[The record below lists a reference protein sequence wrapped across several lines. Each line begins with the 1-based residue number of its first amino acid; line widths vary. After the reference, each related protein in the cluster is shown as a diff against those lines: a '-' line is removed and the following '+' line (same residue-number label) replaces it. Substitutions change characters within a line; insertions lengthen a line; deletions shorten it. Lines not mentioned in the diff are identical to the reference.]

1 MTPLLKLITLR
12 HIMAEKTRTLLT
24 LAGISLGVALFISVQ
39 LANESIL
46 HSFKGTIDAVAGKTT
61 LQITGDDTGLDET
74 LLAMVREEPDV
85 EAVAPVLQTMAAVE
99 EGSHQAKPGAAAGR
113 GGIGGREAPHGP
125 PQMIEEPLLV
135 MGVDPFSEAPFR
147 DYPYVGARAAK
158 VESREYLNLLLDPQ
172 TIFLSETFAGAHG
185 FSTGSTLRL
194 LVDDQ
199 AHDFVVRGLLR
210 LEGAARAMQ
219 GNFALLDIAAY
230 QWRFGRVGRLDRIDL
245 IVHEGANVQELIQ
258 RLSDRLPGGLVVN
271 RPQQR
276 GAEVERMLAAFQLN
290 LRALSAIALLVA
302 LFLMYNT
309 MTMAVV
315 RRRVEIGVLRCLG
328 VSANSILWLFLGEAL
343 FLGFFGALAGVPTG
357 LVLAQ
362 WTLST
367 MGQTVSALYTPVIVR
382 NVVIQPYIL
391 MEGLA
396 LGCIVSLVAG
406 MVSVRDATQVIPR
419 EVLHKGSY
427 EASKGLS
434 YRKTA
439 LLGLFLLLL
448 ALFFSQLRPPG
459 LTNNPAGIAFKPIF
473 GYASALLL
481 LLGFSCLTPLATVS
495 LHSLI
500 HLPLRWI
507 STELRLASHSLVSTL
522 GRSSTAAI
530 AILIGLAMMGGMMI
544 MIKSF
549 RATVE
554 AWINQTVSADLFVI
568 PAARTVSGL
577 EARMSKEVLDELR
590 VVNGILAI
598 DPVQNHRISLSGEQV
613 MLSARDLQVLKDHS
627 RLLMVEGS
635 AQKAVEQ
642 AIDHGQ
648 VLVSEPLAFRHGIKP
663 GDRIDLSTPLGTV
676 GLTVAGVFYD
686 YTTDGG
692 RVLMDRG
699 LFRRYWRDDR
709 ITTIG
714 LYLQS
719 GVNSEAIRQ
728 GLLQQLGKN
737 HRLLIISN
745 RELRAEILNIFDQTF
760 AITYALE
767 VIAVLVAILGV
778 MNTLFTTILERKR
791 EIAILRV
798 LGSTQAQMRKII
810 VYEALLISII
820 GITLGL
826 AASLLLSQVLIH
838 VINKQSFGWT
848 ILFYPSW
855 LSLGQ
860 AILSVLL
867 ASLLSAYLPARR
879 TSKIRLT
886 EALQYE

>member
-46 HSFKGTIDAVAGKTT
+46 HSFKGSIDAVAGKAT

-258 RLSDRLPGGLVVN
+258 RLSDRLPGGLVVS

-396 LGCIVSLVAG
+396 LGYKVRSP
-406 MVSVRDATQVIPR
+406 SV
-419 EVLHKGSY
+419 
-427 EASKGLS
+427 
-434 YRKTA
+434 
-439 LLGLFLLLL
+439 
-448 ALFFSQLRPPG
+448 
-459 LTNNPAGIAFKPIF
+459 
-473 GYASALLL
+473 
-481 LLGFSCLTPLATVS
+481 PLC
-495 LHSLI
+495 
-500 HLPLRWI
+500 
-507 STELRLASHSLVSTL
+507 
-522 GRSSTAAI
+522 
-530 AILIGLAMMGGMMI
+530 
-544 MIKSF
+544 
-549 RATVE
+549 
-554 AWINQTVSADLFVI
+554 
-568 PAARTVSGL
+568 
-577 EARMSKEVLDELR
+577 
-590 VVNGILAI
+590 
-598 DPVQNHRISLSGEQV
+598 
-613 MLSARDLQVLKDHS
+613 
-627 RLLMVEGS
+627 
-635 AQKAVEQ
+635 
-642 AIDHGQ
+642 
-648 VLVSEPLAFRHGIKP
+648 
-663 GDRIDLSTPLGTV
+663 
-676 GLTVAGVFYD
+676 
-686 YTTDGG
+686 
-692 RVLMDRG
+692 
-699 LFRRYWRDDR
+699 
-709 ITTIG
+709 
-714 LYLQS
+714 
-719 GVNSEAIRQ
+719 
-728 GLLQQLGKN
+728 
-737 HRLLIISN
+737 
-745 RELRAEILNIFDQTF
+745 
-760 AITYALE
+760 
-767 VIAVLVAILGV
+767 
-778 MNTLFTTILERKR
+778 
-791 EIAILRV
+791 
-798 LGSTQAQMRKII
+798 
-810 VYEALLISII
+810 
-820 GITLGL
+820 
-826 AASLLLSQVLIH
+826 
-838 VINKQSFGWT
+838 
-848 ILFYPSW
+848 
-855 LSLGQ
+855 
-860 AILSVLL
+860 
-867 ASLLSAYLPARR
+867 
-879 TSKIRLT
+879 
-886 EALQYE
+886 

>member
-1 MTPLLKLITLR
+1 MPK
-12 HIMAEKTRTLLT
+12 
-24 LAGISLGVALFISVQ
+24 
-39 LANESIL
+39 
-46 HSFKGTIDAVAGKTT
+46 
-61 LQITGDDTGLDET
+61 
-74 LLAMVREEPDV
+74 
-85 EAVAPVLQTMAAVE
+85 
-99 EGSHQAKPGAAAGR
+99 
-113 GGIGGREAPHGP
+113 
-125 PQMIEEPLLV
+125 
-135 MGVDPFSEAPFR
+135 
-147 DYPYVGARAAK
+147 
-158 VESREYLNLLLDPQ
+158 
-172 TIFLSETFAGAHG
+172 
-185 FSTGSTLRL
+185 
-194 LVDDQ
+194 
-199 AHDFVVRGLLR
+199 
-210 LEGAARAMQ
+210 
-219 GNFALLDIAAY
+219 
-230 QWRFGRVGRLDRIDL
+230 
-245 IVHEGANVQELIQ
+245 
-258 RLSDRLPGGLVVN
+258 
-271 RPQQR
+271 
-276 GAEVERMLAAFQLN
+276 
-290 LRALSAIALLVA
+290 
-302 LFLMYNT
+302 
-309 MTMAVV
+309 
-315 RRRVEIGVLRCLG
+315 EI
-328 VSANSILWLFLGEAL
+328 
-343 FLGFFGALAGVPTG
+343 
-357 LVLAQ
+357 
-362 WTLST
+362 
-367 MGQTVSALYTPVIVR
+367 
-382 NVVIQPYIL
+382 
-391 MEGLA
+391 
-396 LGCIVSLVAG
+396 
-406 MVSVRDATQVIPR
+406 
-419 EVLHKGSY
+419 
-427 EASKGLS
+427 
-434 YRKTA
+434 
-439 LLGLFLLLL
+439 
-448 ALFFSQLRPPG
+448 
-459 LTNNPAGIAFKPIF
+459 
-473 GYASALLL
+473 
-481 LLGFSCLTPLATVS
+481 
-495 LHSLI
+495 
-500 HLPLRWI
+500 
-507 STELRLASHSLVSTL
+507 
-522 GRSSTAAI
+522 
-530 AILIGLAMMGGMMI
+530 
-544 MIKSF
+544 
-549 RATVE
+549 
-554 AWINQTVSADLFVI
+554 
-568 PAARTVSGL
+568 
-577 EARMSKEVLDELR
+577 LDELR
-590 VVNGILAI
+590 VVNGIQAI

-642 AIDHGQ
+642 AINHGQ
-648 VLVSEPLAFRHGIKP
+648 VLISEPLAFRHGIKP
-663 GDRIDLSTPLGTV
+663 GNRIDLSTPLGTV

-699 LFRRYWRDDR
+699 LFRRYWQDDR

-791 EIAILRV
+791 EIAVLRV